1 MARRMTPPALDTLA
15 FRRLMARW
23 PTGVAVVTAREKDH
37 DYGLTVN
44 ALLSVSLEPPT
55 LLISLT
61 EIADTT
67 PVIAR
72 TGAFGV
78 SFLSAAQR
86 DLSDRFARTIPPEEK
101 FRELAFVR
109 GTLGPALLQGA
120 TATLECRV
128 RQTVPLLDHTL
139 FAGEV
144 VAVGP
149 GEDATPLV
157 FHRSS
162 YGEAAGETSVKLPA
176 AGPRHA

>member
-1 MARRMTPPALDTLA
+1 MTPPALAPLA
-15 FRRLMARW
+15 YRNLMARW
-23 PTGVAVVTAREKDH
+23 PTGVAVVTAREGDR
-37 DYGLTVN
+37 DFGLTVN
-44 ALLSVSLEPPT
+44 ALLSVSLDPPT

-101 FRELAFVR
+101 FRGIASVR
-109 GTLGPALLQGA
+109 GTLGLALLPGA

-128 RQTVPLLDHTL
+128 RQAVALLDHRL

-162 YGEAAGETSVKLPA
+162 YGEAMGERSVTLPPT
-176 AGPRHA
+176 GPRHA